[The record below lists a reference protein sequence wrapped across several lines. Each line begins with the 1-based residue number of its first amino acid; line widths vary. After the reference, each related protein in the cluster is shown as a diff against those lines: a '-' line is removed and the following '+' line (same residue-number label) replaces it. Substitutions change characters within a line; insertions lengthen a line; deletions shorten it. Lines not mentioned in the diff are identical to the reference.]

1 MQLGR
6 HTAFRPQ
13 VFAGSTPAR
22 RTKPKG
28 FPDMEKIDD
37 SICSEIGQEDERAW
51 AAFYAAF
58 APVLRAYAVRRGCDE
73 PDDAVQ
79 DVFVKFVAAV
89 RSGGFQVRSAAE
101 TCSYL
106 KTQVARQVIDY
117 HRRAKTRCRDATVEL
132 DGIEIAVPAVV
143 LQVVEA
149 REEAEIRVRARAR
162 AVSGWCCSDRTRAI
176 FEACTSGGRTT
187 AEVAREFGVSPGFV
201 RIIRYRGLAKERK
214 AAKRV

>member
-1 MQLGR
+1 MRVRIPPGAPTGPVMQKGR

-22 RTKPKG
+22 PTKPKG
-28 FPDMEKIDD
+28 ISDMERIDD
-37 SICSEIGQEDERAW
+37 SICSEIGQDDERAW

-79 DVFVKFVAAV
+79 DVFVKFVSAV
-89 RSGGFQVRSAAE
+89 RSGGFQARSAAE

-117 HRRAKTRCRDATVEL
+117 HRRAKA
-132 DGIEIAVPAVV
+132 G
-143 LQVVEA
+143 A
-149 REEAEIRVRARAR
+149 RRRRVR
-162 AVSGWCCSDRTRAI
+162 I
-176 FEACTSGGRTT
+176 
-187 AEVAREFGVSPGFV
+187 
-201 RIIRYRGLAKERK
+201 
-214 AAKRV
+214 